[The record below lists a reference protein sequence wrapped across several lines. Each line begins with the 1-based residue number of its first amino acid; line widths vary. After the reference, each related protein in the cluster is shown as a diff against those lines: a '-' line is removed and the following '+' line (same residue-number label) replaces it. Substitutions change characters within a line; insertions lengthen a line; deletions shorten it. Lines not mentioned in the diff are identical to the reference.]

1 MILVGGE
8 NLMDMIQID
17 NQNENAL
24 FEAVPGGSPYNLAM
38 AAGRQGVKVGY
49 VTPISKDKNGEQ
61 LAQNLVNSNV
71 SLLGP
76 RVTAPTSLA
85 MVHIEDGIPSY
96 SFYRE
101 GTAERLVTLDSLS
114 KNLTSEVSI
123 FHIGSLALT
132 GGKDALVWEEFVKIT
147 RENNVKVSLDPN
159 VRPSLIA
166 EPDVYR
172 QRIKNLITEVDIL
185 KLSDEDLLWLFND
198 SADETNALAELEVI
212 TNAELLIV
220 TRGAQGSAVFH
231 GKKWHELP
239 SHPLKKLS
247 DTVGA
252 GDTFMASILAWLIK
266 NEKLNQL
273 ALLELNEKTDLLH
286 YAGKAAALNCE
297 KQGCNPPW
305 ENELLKYMKNTCRP
319 LI

>member
-17 NQNENAL
+17 NQNENAI

-61 LAQNLVNSNV
+61 LAQNLFNSNV

-85 MVHIEDGIPSY
+85 MVNIENGIPSY

-101 GTAERLVTLDSLS
+101 GTAERIITLDTLS
-114 KNLTSEVSI
+114 KNITSEVSI

-132 GGKDALVWEEFVKIT
+132 GGEDALVWEEFVKRT
-147 RENNVKVSLDPN
+147 RENNIKVSLDPN

-172 QRIKNLITEVDIL
+172 KKIKNLMTEVDIL

-198 SADETNALAELEVI
+198 SGDEASALAELEI
-212 TNAELLIV
+212 GARAEILIV
-220 TRGAQGSAVFH
+220 TKGSQGSAIFH
-231 GKKWHELP
+231 EKKWHEIT
-239 SHPLKKLS
+239 SHPVEKLS

-252 GDTFMASILAWLIK
+252 GDTFMASVLAWVMK
-266 NEKLNQL
+266 QEKLNEL
-273 ALLELNEKTDLLH
+273 ALLELNEKKELLN
-286 YAGKAAALNCE
+286 YAAKAAALNCE

-305 ENELLKYMKNTCRP
+305 ENELL
-319 LI
+319 

>member
-85 MVHIEDGIPSY
+85 MVNIENGIPSY

-101 GTAERLVTLDSLS
+101 GTAERIITLDTLS
-114 KNLTSEVSI
+114 KNITSEVSI

-132 GGKDALVWEEFVKIT
+132 GGEDALVWEEFVKRT
-147 RENNVKVSLDPN
+147 RENNIKVSLDPN

-166 EPDVYR
+166 EPD
-172 QRIKNLITEVDIL
+172 
-185 KLSDEDLLWLFND
+185 
-198 SADETNALAELEVI
+198 
-212 TNAELLIV
+212 
-220 TRGAQGSAVFH
+220 
-231 GKKWHELP
+231 
-239 SHPLKKLS
+239 
-247 DTVGA
+247 
-252 GDTFMASILAWLIK
+252 
-266 NEKLNQL
+266 
-273 ALLELNEKTDLLH
+273 
-286 YAGKAAALNCE
+286 
-297 KQGCNPPW
+297 
-305 ENELLKYMKNTCRP
+305 
-319 LI
+319 

>member
-61 LAQNLVNSNV
+61 LAQNLLNSNV

-85 MVHIEDGIPSY
+85 MVNIENGIPSY

-101 GTAERLVTLDSLS
+101 GTAERIITLDTLS
-114 KNLTSEVSI
+114 KNITSEVSI

-132 GGKDALVWEEFVKIT
+132 GGEDALVWEEFVKRT

-172 QRIKNLITEVDIL
+172 QRIKNLMTEVDIL

-212 TNAELLIV
+212 ARAEILIV
-220 TRGAQGSAVFH
+220 TKGSQGSAIFH
-231 GKKWHELP
+231 EKKWHEIT
-239 SHPLKKLS
+239 SHPVEKLS

-252 GDTFMASILAWLIK
+252 GDTFMASVLAWVMK
-266 NEKLNQL
+266 KEKLNEL
-273 ALLELNEKTDLLH
+273 ALLELNEKKELLN
-286 YAGKAAALNCE
+286 YAAKAAALNCE

-305 ENELLKYMKNTCRP
+305 ENELL
-319 LI
+319 

>member
-8 NLMDMIQID
+8 NLMDMIQIENHD
-17 NQNENAL
+17 ENAL

-61 LAQNLVNSNV
+61 LAQNLFNSNV

-85 MVHIEDGIPSY
+85 MVHIEDAIPSY

-101 GTAERLVTLDSLS
+101 ETAERLVTLDSLS

-132 GGKDALVWEEFVKIT
+132 GGEDALVWEEFVKRT

-172 QRIKNLITEVDIL
+172 QRIKNLMTEVDIL

-212 TNAELLIV
+212 ARAEILIV
-220 TRGAQGSAVFH
+220 TKGSQGSAIFH
-231 GKKWHELP
+231 EKKWHEIT
-239 SHPLKKLS
+239 SHPVEKLS
-247 DTVGA
+247 DSVGA
-252 GDTFMASILAWLIK
+252 GDTFMASVLAWVMK
-266 NEKLNQL
+266 QEKLNEL
-273 ALLELNEKTDLLH
+273 TLLELNEKKELLN
-286 YAGKAAALNCE
+286 YAAKAAALNCE

-305 ENELLKYMKNTCRP
+305 ENELL
-319 LI
+319 

>member
-61 LAQNLVNSNV
+61 LAQNLFNSNV

-85 MVHIEDGIPSY
+85 MVNIENGIPSY

-114 KNLTSEVSI
+114 KNITSKVSI

-132 GGKDALVWEEFVKIT
+132 GGEDALVWEEFVKRT

-172 QRIKNLITEVDIL
+172 QRIKNLMTEVDIL

-198 SADETNALAELEVI
+198 SADETNALAELEI
-212 TNAELLIV
+212 GARAEILIV
-220 TRGAQGSAVFH
+220 TKGSQGSAIFH
-231 GKKWHELP
+231 EKKWHEIT
-239 SHPLKKLS
+239 SHPVEKLS

-252 GDTFMASILAWLIK
+252 GDTFMASVLAWVMK
-266 NEKLNQL
+266 KEKLNEL
-273 ALLELNEKTDLLH
+273 ALLELNEKKELLN
-286 YAGKAAALNCE
+286 YAAKAAALNCE

-305 ENELLKYMKNTCRP
+305 ENELL
-319 LI
+319 

>member
-61 LAQNLVNSNV
+61 LAQNLLNSNV

-85 MVHIEDGIPSY
+85 MVNIENGIPSY

-101 GTAERLVTLDSLS
+101 GTAERIITLDTLS
-114 KNLTSEVSI
+114 KNITSEVSI

-132 GGKDALVWEEFVKIT
+132 GGEDALVWEEFVKRT

-172 QRIKNLITEVDIL
+172 QRIKNLMTEVDIL

-198 SADETNALAELEVI
+198 SADETNALAELEI
-212 TNAELLIV
+212 GARAEILIV
-220 TRGAQGSAVFH
+220 TKGSQGSAIFH
-231 GKKWHELP
+231 EKKWHELP
-239 SHPLKKLS
+239 SHPVEKLS

-252 GDTFMASILAWLIK
+252 GDTFMASVLAWVMK
-266 NEKLNQL
+266 KEKLNEL
-273 ALLELNEKTDLLH
+273 ALLELNEKKELLN
-286 YAGKAAALNCE
+286 YAAKAAALNCE

-305 ENELLKYMKNTCRP
+305 ENELL
-319 LI
+319 

>member
-17 NQNENAL
+17 NQNENAI

-49 VTPISKDKNGEQ
+49 VTPISKDTNGEQ
-61 LAQNLVNSNV
+61 LAQNLLNSNV

-85 MVHIEDGIPSY
+85 MVNIENGIPSY

-101 GTAERLVTLDSLS
+101 GTAERIITLDTLS
-114 KNLTSEVSI
+114 KNITSEVSI

-132 GGKDALVWEEFVKIT
+132 GGEDALVWEEFVKRT

-172 QRIKNLITEVDIL
+172 QRIKNLMTEVDIL

-198 SADETNALAELEVI
+198 SADETNALAELEAI
-212 TNAELLIV
+212 ARAEILIV
-220 TRGAQGSAVFH
+220 TKGSQGSAIFH
-231 GKKWHELP
+231 EKKWHEIT
-239 SHPLKKLS
+239 SHPVEKLS

-252 GDTFMASILAWLIK
+252 GDTFMASVLAWVMK
-266 NEKLNQL
+266 QEKLNEL
-273 ALLELNEKTDLLH
+273 ALLELNEKKELLN
-286 YAGKAAALNCE
+286 YAAKAAALNCE

-305 ENELLKYMKNTCRP
+305 ENELL
-319 LI
+319 

>member
-17 NQNENAL
+17 NQNENAI

-61 LAQNLVNSNV
+61 LAQNLLNSNV

-85 MVHIEDGIPSY
+85 MVNIENGIPSY

-101 GTAERLVTLDSLS
+101 GTAERIITLDTLS
-114 KNLTSEVSI
+114 KNITSEVSI

-132 GGKDALVWEEFVKIT
+132 GGEDALVWEEFVKRT

-172 QRIKNLITEVDIL
+172 QRIKNLMTEVDIL

-198 SADETNALAELEVI
+198 SADETNALAELEAI
-212 TNAELLIV
+212 ARAEILIV
-220 TRGAQGSAVFH
+220 TKGSQGSAIFH
-231 GKKWHELP
+231 EKKWHEIT
-239 SHPLKKLS
+239 SHPVEKLS
-247 DTVGA
+247 DSVGA
-252 GDTFMASILAWLIK
+252 GDTFMASVLAWVMK
-266 NEKLNQL
+266 QEKLNEL
-273 ALLELNEKTDLLH
+273 TLLELNEKKELLN
-286 YAGKAAALNCE
+286 YAAKAAALNCE

-305 ENELLKYMKNTCRP
+305 ENELL
-319 LI
+319 

>member
-61 LAQNLVNSNV
+61 LAQNLLNSNV

-85 MVHIEDGIPSY
+85 MVNIENGIPSY

-101 GTAERLVTLDSLS
+101 GTAERIITLDTLS
-114 KNLTSEVSI
+114 KNITSEVSI

-132 GGKDALVWEEFVKIT
+132 GGEDALVWEEFVKRT

-172 QRIKNLITEVDIL
+172 QRIKNLMTEVDIL

-212 TNAELLIV
+212 ARAEILIV
-220 TRGAQGSAVFH
+220 TKGSQGSAIFH
-231 GKKWHELP
+231 EKKWHEIT
-239 SHPLKKLS
+239 SHPVEKLS

-252 GDTFMASILAWLIK
+252 GDTFMASVLAWVMK
-266 NEKLNQL
+266 KQKLNEL
-273 ALLELNEKTDLLH
+273 ALLELNEKKDLLN
-286 YAGKAAALNCE
+286 YAAKAAALNCE

-305 ENELLKYMKNTCRP
+305 ENELL
-319 LI
+319 

>member
-17 NQNENAL
+17 NDNENAL

-49 VTPISKDKNGEQ
+49 LTPISKDSNGEQ
-61 LAQNLVNSNV
+61 LAQNLLNSNV
-71 SLLGP
+71 LLLGP
-76 RVTAPTSLA
+76 RVVAPTSLA
-85 MVHIEDGIPSY
+85 IVSIEDGIPSY

-101 GTAERLVTLDSLS
+101 GTAERLITLELLTRNLS
-114 KNLTSEVSI
+114 SGVSI
-123 FHIGSLALT
+123 FHIGSLALI
-132 GGKDALVWEEFVKIT
+132 GGEDALIWEEFVK
-147 RENNVKVSLDPN
+147 RARKNNVKVSLDPN

-166 EPDVYR
+166 EADVYR
-172 QRIKNLITEVDIL
+172 QRIKNLMTKVDIL

-198 SADETNALAELEVI
+198 SADESSALAELEVI

-220 TRGAQGSAVFH
+220 TKGAQGSSMFH
-231 GKKWHELP
+231 EKKWHGLP
-239 SHPLKKLS
+239 SHRVAKLS

-252 GDTFMASILAWLIK
+252 GDTFMASVLAWLIK
-266 NEKLNQL
+266 NEKLDEL
-273 ALLELNEKTDLLH
+273 ALLDLNEKKDLLH

-297 KQGCNPPW
+297 KKGCNPPW
-305 ENELLKYMKNTCRP
+305 ENKLPLYMK
-319 LI
+319 